1 MSKCYQSFIS
11 CTVYFREYELRLPR
25 SEVQEV
31 DQLRENWH
39 KLLEMADEVRHR
51 LLKQQR
57 GAFEQELDK
66 QVKVS
71 QFIFCC
77 LCVLSVV

>member
-1 MSKCYQSFIS
+1 MLC
-11 CTVYFREYELRLPR
+11 CFRDFELRLPR

-39 KLLEMADEVRHR
+39 KLLETADDVRNS

-66 QVKVS
+66 QVKVG
-71 QFIFCC
+71 
-77 LCVLSVV
+77 VV